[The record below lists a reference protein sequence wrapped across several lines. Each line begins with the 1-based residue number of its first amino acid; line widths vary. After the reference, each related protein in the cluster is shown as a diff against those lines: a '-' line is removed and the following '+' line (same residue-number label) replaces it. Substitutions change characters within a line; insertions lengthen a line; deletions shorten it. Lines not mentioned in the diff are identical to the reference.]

1 MKNVLLGLA
10 ASFMLTSIAVAADVR
25 PMTKP
30 IVIKLSHV
38 VKTGAPKGIASEQ
51 FKKIMESKFP
61 GRVKVELFH
70 DNTLFKD
77 REESEA
83 LELGAV
89 DVIIPTTGKVST
101 FYGVKEF
108 ELFDLPFLFNKGE
121 DITKFT
127 QSASGEK
134 LLGFF
139 NKKNKNLYAITYW
152 PNDFRS
158 YIGDKFY
165 KKPDDFKG
173 MVAHTHTLGTMKM
186 FYDVLGVKEVIPL
199 PFAELGKAMK
209 KEGEFKV
216 DVSENPHSNALQSKF
231 YESSKFLT
239 LSNHDVNSY
248 VFITNRRWFN
258 NLPDDIKVGFTD
270 AAKQAGLIHFDVAQ
284 KNSTQE
290 LAELQKNG
298 VKVYTWTKE
307 EKDEFKK
314 KAVTVHEN
322 YLKNINQEF
331 LNEVYT
337 IVR

>member
-1 MKNVLLGLA
+1 MKKVILGFA
-10 ASFMLTSIAVAADVR
+10 VSIMLTSVAIAADVKAT
-25 PMTKP
+25 TKP
-30 IVIKLSHV
+30 IVIKVSHV
-38 VKTGAPKGIASEQ
+38 VKSGATKGIGAEQ

-61 GRVKVELFH
+61 GRVKVEVYH

-83 LELGAV
+83 LELNAV
-89 DVIIPTTGKVST
+89 NVIIPTTGKVSA

-108 ELFDLPFLFNKGE
+108 ELFDLPFLFDKGE

-127 QSASGEK
+127 QSSTGEK
-134 LLGFF
+134 LLDFF
-139 NKKNKNLYAITYW
+139 NKKNKNLYAVTYW
-152 PNDFRS
+152 PNDFRN
-158 YIGDKFY
+158 YIGSKFY

-173 MVAHTHTLGTMKM
+173 MVARTETLGTMKM
-186 FYDVLGVKEVIPL
+186 FYDVLGVKEAITL
-199 PFAELGKAMK
+199 AFSDLGKALK

-216 DVSENPHSNALQSKF
+216 DVAGNPHSNALQSKF

-248 VFITNRRWFN
+248 VFLTNRRWFN
-258 NLPDDIKVGFTD
+258 NLPDDIKVGLTD
-270 AAKQAGLIHFDVAQ
+270 AAKQAGLFHFEVAQ
-284 KNSTQE
+284 KNSTKE

-307 EKDEFKK
+307 EKEEFKK

-322 YLKNINQEF
+322 YLKNINKEF